1 MLQHLA
7 DWYILLEGAVTVMPK
22 LSRYTLGT
30 KSLTLT
36 FGLIELLV
44 LALKKSGN
52 SRLLILH
59 KMDCQ
64 LQVLKITIRL
74 LARTRAISDRRYA
87 HFSEKLSEI
96 GQELGGFIRAQEAK
110 EARKPE

>member
-1 MLQHLA
+1 MLEQ
-7 DWYILLEGAVTVMPK
+7 AVSKMPK
-22 LSRYTLGT
+22 LSRYTLGA

-44 LALKKSGN
+44 LALKKSGK

-64 LQVLKITIRL
+64 LQILKITLRL
-74 LARTRAISDRRYA
+74 LMRTQAIDDRRYA
-87 HFSEKLSEI
+87 YFSEKVSEI
-96 GQELGGFIRAQEAK
+96 GRELGGFIRAQETEEEK
-110 EARKPE
+110 KPKQE